1 MSKHQSSEVN
11 QTQNEPKNPRT
22 FTNAW
27 PSCWIRVGCGN
38 RFRSHTVATIIGIV
52 LDSPLLEK
60 VLILLSTSPHL
71 PSRLWKRKPVE
82 LLLFPAFS
90 RTKTVLRTNIK
101 HVEISWWCHTVN
113 CMLFFGRH
121 QNLKDRYTATHFW
134 WYHISTKYTYASCM
148 FILQFHIRFP
158 YCINFGTMPKTHQWT
173 EMARRKISAPAE
185 APDARK
191 SSLWLGFWTP
201 TQSPDHQ
208 GARLLASRTM
218 DFSRHFLTLGITF
231 FWHVLHA
238 VLRYHSQFLNSVPGS
253 SWHVGIADCESENDS
268 NHLTQRID
276 WECSV
281 TSIGCAICPC
291 RKRVQTEN
299 LLQDGKTI
307 WKLFGVCVRE
317 PGCTVRY
324 RWTSHSA
331 DDAESCEFVWE
342 ATGEHAAAS
351 SDEKKRNNA
360 ERFSHLTPLEATLL
374 LCAPILYC
382 AILFLI
388 LFFWSILD
396 SKLTDVST
404 AHQSTHWILD
414 TIAFSRLVFF
424 GFTNILHWLW

>member
-1 MSKHQSSEVN
+1 MQFFD
-11 QTQNEPKNPRT
+11 TIRT
-22 FTNAW
+22 
-27 PSCWIRVGCGN
+27 SWI
-38 RFRSHTVATIIGIV
+38 
-52 LDSPLLEK
+52 D
-60 VLILLSTSPHL
+60 
-71 PSRLWKRKPVE
+71 
-82 LLLFPAFS
+82 
-90 RTKTVLRTNIK
+90 
-101 HVEISWWCHTVN
+101 
-113 CMLFFGRH
+113 
-121 QNLKDRYTATHFW
+121 
-134 WYHISTKYTYASCM
+134 
-148 FILQFHIRFP
+148 
-158 YCINFGTMPKTHQWT
+158 
-173 EMARRKISAPAE
+173 
-185 APDARK
+185 
-191 SSLWLGFWTP
+191 WLT
-201 TQSPDHQ
+201 
-208 GARLLASRTM
+208 
-218 DFSRHFLTLGITF
+218 
-231 FWHVLHA
+231 
-238 VLRYHSQFLNSVPGS
+238 GS
-253 SWHVGIADCESENDS
+253 NWHVGIADCESENDS

-281 TSIGCAICPC
+281 TSIGCAICPFC
-291 RKRVQTEN
+291 KRAQTEN

-307 WKLFGVCVRE
+307 WKLFGVCIRE

-396 SKLTDVST
+396 SKLRDVST

-414 TIAFSRLVFF
+414 AIACTRVVFL

>member
-1 MSKHQSSEVN
+1 MMMPHCKLYAFLRQTPKPEGPIHGHPFLVISYINKIHLRLLYVHSSV
-11 QTQNEPKNPRT
+11 
-22 FTNAW
+22 
-27 PSCWIRVGCGN
+27 
-38 RFRSHTVATIIGIV
+38 SHTF
-52 LDSPLLEK
+52 P
-60 VLILLSTSPHL
+60 ILHKFWNHAENTPMDGNGSAEDIRPGRS
-71 PSRLWKRKPVE
+71 SWRK
-82 LLLFPAFS
+82 
-90 RTKTVLRTNIK
+90 
-101 HVEISWWCHTVN
+101 
-113 CMLFFGRH
+113 
-121 QNLKDRYTATHFW
+121 
-134 WYHISTKYTYASCM
+134 
-148 FILQFHIRFP
+148 
-158 YCINFGTMPKTHQWT
+158 
-173 EMARRKISAPAE
+173 
-185 APDARK
+185 K

-374 LCAPILYC
+374 ICAPILYC

-414 TIAFSRLVFF
+414 TIAFSRLVFL